1 MMYVSL
7 VVSEWEPTSRRQSQ
21 PVDPMSS
28 GRVVRDLGQVSAAK
42 VTLVSGV
49 YWDL

>member
-7 VVSEWEPTSRRQSQ
+7 VVSEREPRRQSQ

-28 GRVVRDLGQVSAAK
+28 GRVFRDLGQFSGAK
-42 VTLVSGV
+42 VASVSGV